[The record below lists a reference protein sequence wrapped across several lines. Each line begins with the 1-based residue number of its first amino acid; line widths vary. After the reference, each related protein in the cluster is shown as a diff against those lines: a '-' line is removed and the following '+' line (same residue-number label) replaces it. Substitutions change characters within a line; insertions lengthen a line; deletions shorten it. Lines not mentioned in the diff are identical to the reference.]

1 MKSYTF
7 FLDNISVNEFF
18 KPIRSRSHAIERT
31 LRALKLMGLN
41 PKIPKTSIK
50 GELRLYIDKMNRIFF
65 YTENKYFTLNFPFSV
80 QGTINEMKFYS
91 DYLGVIDNKKSSD
104 LLALINS
111 GVQNEECIDAFY
123 DKFCDVVEYNVEI
136 WNEFRRLIQ
145 LEDGYIRYDHDPINE
160 DNDIHP
166 LNHLDI
172 FYSQSSTIKI
182 GLKNKFSKD
191 ELIDSVNIKTNCKY
205 LY

>member
-104 LLALINS
+104 L
-111 GVQNEECIDAFY
+111 
-123 DKFCDVVEYNVEI
+123 
-136 WNEFRRLIQ
+136 
-145 LEDGYIRYDHDPINE
+145 
-160 DNDIHP
+160 
-166 LNHLDI
+166 
-172 FYSQSSTIKI
+172 
-182 GLKNKFSKD
+182 
-191 ELIDSVNIKTNCKY
+191 
-205 LY
+205 